1 MTAPSVIQADT
12 NSLQEIGMS
21 KSARQMNAKPSSPG
35 TKAAG
40 GSPAKHQFIGTNPTK
55 KTSGPS
61 LYTSNVG
68 PEGAPYS
75 IKEPYT
81 NGGKN

>member
-1 MTAPSVIQADT
+1 MA
-12 NSLQEIGMS
+12 S
-21 KSARQMNAKPSSPG
+21 KQNNAKMMSPAAP
-35 TKAAG
+35 KASL
-40 GSPAKHQFIGTNPTK
+40 SPAKHQFIGTNPTK

-61 LYTSNVG
+61 LYTKNVG